1 MENSMT
7 YKEYLEILEKY
18 NTTDSIREK
27 DELGDKIET
36 AANALL
42 HTLVKL
48 YATYGKE
55 FVDDS
60 DYRTDRGWVDLDDCG
75 EKNVYL
81 RYKDRWQY
89 GGECDIGISVP
100 MKYLDVEE
108 RNNLENELK
117 KQRKS

>member
-1 MENSMT
+1 MT
-7 YKEYLEILEKY
+7 YKEYLETLEKY

-27 DELGDKIET
+27 KELGDKIET
-36 AANALL
+36 AADALL
-42 HTLVKL
+42 HMLVKL

-60 DYRTDRGWVDLDDCG
+60 DYRTDRGWISLEDCG
-75 EKNVYL
+75 EKDVYL
-81 RYKDRWQY
+81 RYQDRWQY
-89 GGECDIGISVP
+89 GGECDIGIRVP

-117 KQRKS
+117 GQRKS